1 MYKVYITN
9 LKDND
14 VCSYELNNYMEIF
27 NIVDED
33 YSISNN
39 DLKDL
44 LGKIKVYKDI
54 PNGVDVV
61 VPFNDELNDFIYII

>member
-44 LGKIKVYKDI
+44 L
-54 PNGVDVV
+54 
-61 VPFNDELNDFIYII
+61 E